1 MNTLL
6 FLQKLGVEHDVI
18 PQLIREA
25 NLPLSPAWGKWRDVD
40 SPEDVFGIVT
50 VQATVNDKILD
61 YLPNVKVIAVAFTGF
76 DCLDLD
82 ACRRRGIAVYNVP
95 GYSTD
100 SVAELTLALTIG
112 LLRDI
117 PAADRQMRCGGW
129 RLGGHGTELAGKT
142 VGILGTGAI
151 GLRVAE
157 LFKACRCKLI
167 GWSRTERREFADLGG
182 QYLPLPEVLAGA
194 DIVSLHLPLSS
205 QTDGII
211 SADELALMKP
221 GAVLINTAR
230 GRLVDKAALLS
241 ALEEHRIR
249 AALDV
254 FDEEPLPPD
263 DPIRKLAGALLTP
276 HLAFQTHEALLR
288 RAQITIQNI
297 KSFMDGRDDNRVV

>member
-6 FLQKLGVEHDVI
+6 FLQKLGIEHDVI

-25 NLPLSPAWGKWRDVD
+25 RLPLNPAWGNWRDVD

-50 VQATVNDKILD
+50 VQATVNDEILD
-61 YLPNVKVIAVAFTGF
+61 HFPNVKVIAVAFTGY

-82 ACRRRGIAVYNVP
+82 ACRRRGIAAYNVP

-100 SVAELTLALTIG
+100 SVAELTLALAIS

-117 PAADRQMRCGGW
+117 PAADRQMRSGGW
-129 RLGGHGTELAGKT
+129 RLGSHGIELAGKT

-151 GLRVAE
+151 GRRAAE

-167 GWSRTERREFADLGG
+167 GWSRTERKEFADLGG

-194 DIVSLHLPLSS
+194 DIISLHLPLGP
-205 QTDGII
+205 QTEGII

-230 GRLVDKAALLS
+230 GKLVDKAALIQ
-241 ALEEHRIR
+241 ALEEQRIR

-254 FDEEPLPPD
+254 FDEEPLPPG
-263 DPIRKLAGALLTP
+263 DPIRKLPGTLLTP
-276 HLAFQTHEALLR
+276 HLAFQTREALLR
-288 RAQITIQNI
+288 RARITIQNI
-297 KSFMDGRDDNRVV
+297 KSFMDGGDNNRVA